1 MKKSRT
7 DGARVGQVMRETVRA
22 QVEGGDPPEAKATYE
37 RLQSLGLSEAQAV
50 VHMAA
55 VLAAEM
61 FDMMKLQR
69 EYDRERYES
78 TLRALPALPW
88 DDEA

>member
-7 DGARVGQVMRETVRA
+7 DGARIGEVMRQTVRA
-22 QVEGGDPPEAKATYE
+22 QVKGGDPPEAKATYE
-37 RLQSLGLSEAQAV
+37 RLQRLGLSEAQAV
-50 VHMAA
+50 EHMAA

-61 FDMMKLQR
+61 FDMMKVQR

-78 TLRALPALPW
+78 ALRALPTLPW
-88 DDEA
+88 DE